1 MHEMMHCSAK
11 KSEGEPSNPTSSPR
25 TRLPHRA
32 LHLLCMAL
40 LFTASLRPSVAMA
53 QEDEEVTSSDGEEEA
68 TSDDGGGE
76 ETEEEV
82 ESEDYEEIDALEKL
96 EEEALEVELLDSEN
110 WNPELLA
117 PYQGMLADVRREAG
131 VIHELHGLPRAAI
144 KGAALCEHPAV
155 KSRFEQTEVLGKQVP
170 IQEPELRAYLDFFD
184 GRGKPTLVRWLRRMG
199 YYEEMILDVLRE
211 EGLPED
217 LIYVAMIESG
227 FSPTARSHASAVG
240 VWQFIATTG
249 EEMGLRIDRHVDERQ
264 DPVKATRAAA
274 KYLKLLHNR
283 YDSWPLA
290 LAAYNGGP
298 GLVNKEMDRY
308 NSNDY
313 WFIARQRGMYDETRR
328 YVPKVIAVSMMA
340 KNPDIFG
347 LEGLIAHE
355 PARFDVVEVE
365 NPTRLSTIASA
376 ISTDVEELRKLN
388 PELRA
393 AATPPMDG
401 GEFYMLRIPAGS
413 AKAFVKHFDKVAPS
427 REGED
432 YFLHEAR
439 FGESLNLLA
448 KHYGVKKRVLRAVN
462 GLGKRDRVRDGEL
475 LVIPGKK
482 EAHSA
487 AASSNKELVLVPSAS
502 FDYGDTRVHYIYRAN
517 AGDRPRDI
525 ARALR
530 LNAAD
535 IAIWNAVEPDAKL
548 RDGMYLQLYLDPAV
562 EVESLAIQKADNYQ
576 VVAYGS
582 EEYKKL
588 YIAKRATERK
598 KGSGRRYHK
607 VRAGQSLWTIARK
620 YRTTVKQI
628 KRLNPKLRRDNT
640 LQPGEK
646 VRVR

>member
-1 MHEMMHCSAK
+1 
-11 KSEGEPSNPTSSPR
+11 
-25 TRLPHRA
+25 
-32 LHLLCMAL
+32 MAL
-40 LFTASLRPSVAMA
+40 A
-53 QEDEEVTSSDGEEEA
+53 QEDDDASQEAEEEE
-68 TSDDGGGE
+68 SE
-76 ETEEEV
+76 ESSEEIEEV
-82 ESEDYEEIDALEKL
+82 ESEDYEELDALKKL
-96 EEEALEVELLDSEN
+96 EEEALKVEMLDSEQ

-117 PYQGMLADVRREAG
+117 PYRGVLADVRREAG
-131 VIHELHGLPRAAI
+131 IIHELHGLPRAAI
-144 KGAALCEHPAV
+144 KGSALCDHPAV
-155 KSRFEQTEVLGKQVP
+155 KSRFEQTEVLGKSVP
-170 IQEPELRAYLDFFD
+170 VQEPELRAYLDFFD

-199 YYEEMILDVLRE
+199 YYEEMILGVLRE

-227 FSPTARSHASAVG
+227 FSPTAKSHASAVG

-274 KYLKLLHNR
+274 RYLKLLHSR

-298 GLVNKEMDRY
+298 GLVNKEMGRY

-328 YVPKVIAVSMMA
+328 YVPKVLAVSLMA

-355 PARFDVVEVE
+355 PAKFDVVEVE
-365 NPTRLSTIASA
+365 NPTRLSLIASA
-376 ISTDVEELRKLN
+376 VSTDVETLRKLN

-393 AATPPMDG
+393 AATPPMEG
-401 GEFYMLRIPAGS
+401 GEFYMLRIPAGT
-413 AKAFVKHFDKVAPS
+413 ARAFVKRFDKVS
-427 REGED
+427 TTREGED
-432 YFLHEAR
+432 YFLHEVR
-439 FGESLNLLA
+439 FGESLTLLA

-462 GLGKRDRVRDGEL
+462 GLGKRERVRSGEL
-475 LVIPGKK
+475 LVIPGK
-482 EAHSA
+482 EEERAVVTG
-487 AASSNKELVLVPSAS
+487 SNKELVLVPSAS
-502 FDYGDTRVHYIYRAN
+502 FDYGETRTHYIYRAN

-548 RDGMYLQLYLDPAV
+548 REGMYLQLYLDPAV
-562 EVESLAIQKADNYQ
+562 EVESLAIQKAERYQ

-582 EEYKKL
+582 EAYKKL
-588 YIAKRATERK
+588 HIARK
-598 KGSGRRYHK
+598 KATSSKRGSGRRYHK
-607 VRAGQSLWTIARK
+607 VRPGQSLWTIARK
-620 YRTTVKQI
+620 YRTTVKQL
-628 KRLNPKLRRDNT
+628 KRLNPKLRRSHT